1 LSDNASPMT
10 EPPSQPQSQ
19 QPALHHSP
27 DGGHYWDGQHWIP
40 VARAPATLEH
50 TLLRRLDFEFE
61 VGESERH
68 RVHFSFDQF
77 WGTVRISVD
86 GRKVI
91 RDLRL
96 FSLSTTKRYRFTVG
110 AQERHEVVI
119 EKTRPLMVAGF
130 RPQVARVFVDG
141 GLVGEYTS

>member
-1 LSDNASPMT
+1 MT
-10 EPPSQPQSQ
+10 EPSSQPQP
-19 QPALHHSP
+19 QPPAVHYSP
-27 DGGHYWDGQHWIP
+27 DGRHYWDGQRWIP
-40 VARAPATLEH
+40 ATHPRPPLQQ
-50 TLLRRLDFEFE
+50 TLLRRLEFEFE

-68 RVHFSFDQF
+68 RVHFFFDQF

-86 GRKVI
+86 GRRVI

-110 AQERHEVVI
+110 EQERHEVVI

-130 RPQVARVFVDG
+130 RPQVASVFVDG
-141 GLVGEYTS
+141 RQVGEYTS